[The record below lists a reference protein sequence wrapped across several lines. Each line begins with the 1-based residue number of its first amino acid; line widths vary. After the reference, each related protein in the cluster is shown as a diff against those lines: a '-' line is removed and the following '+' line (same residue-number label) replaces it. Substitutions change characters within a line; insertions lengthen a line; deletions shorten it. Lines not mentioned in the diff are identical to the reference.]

1 MNKHCILLTLFLCCA
16 CFFSFAQQQRDSLL
30 QKSDSVLYKFPSIET
45 LRSKYQKK
53 LDSLSALKLP
63 GNKYYKKLDS
73 LRNEFSIEN
82 LLSKRKSKR
91 DSLRLPSLQSD
102 SSVVLKK
109 RKEIDSLK
117 QSLSLKI
124 DSLKA
129 KAGNPLAVQK
139 KADSLQ
145 AVYNQAIGKRLA
157 VIQQRGIKLTDG
169 EKKFLEQ
176 AGVPGINLNT
186 PSIPGLKL
194 PENGNMPDLGLN
206 TPKVQ
211 LPKSNLPGL
220 PSIPGKDQ
228 VGKIQDRIGEIKAV
242 SEKAGSYAEDIKQVK
257 EEGLSKAKNLDKAV
271 EDGVKNID
279 EVQALQGELSGAEKM
294 KQLQQLELDK
304 IKDAQNIRDHLS
316 TKSATD
322 KILANEEQVR
332 AYMEKM
338 GKYKKKFDYLPDM
351 RYIPK
356 IKPNAM
362 KGKPLKERIVPG
374 ILFQI
379 LKENERISWYLA
391 PEVLYKFSGT
401 FSAGAAGLY
410 RFQYTTSPQV
420 VWNDPVYGY
429 KLIGQAKGYKNFYV
443 RTEFE
448 STSLLYPA
456 VNNLDKQQ
464 RIWQSNWLVGLGRTQ
479 AISHRLNGHFW
490 AFYNLTRDPQDIFR
504 GRIILKTGIQFN
516 LVNYR
521 KNLENHVT
529 EKMKRQR
536 DYERE
541 KRKLNANK
549 S

>member
-1 MNKHCILLTLFLCCA
+1 MNKQRILITIFLCFA
-16 CFFSFAQQQRDSLL
+16 GYLSVAQQHDSLLHKSDSLL
-30 QKSDSVLYKFPSIET
+30 QKLSSIDT
-45 LRSKYQKK
+45 LGSKYQKK

-63 GNKYYKKLDS
+63 GNAYYEKLDS
-73 LRNEFSIEN
+73 LRNEFSIEK

-91 DSLRLPSLQSD
+91 DSLRLPSFRSD

-109 RKEIDSLK
+109 RKEVDSLK
-117 QSLSLKI
+117 QSLSFKI
-124 DSLKA
+124 ESLKA
-129 KAGNPLAVQK
+129 KAGDPLMLQRK
-139 KADSLQ
+139 TDSLQ
-145 AVYNQAIGKRLA
+145 AVYNQAIGKRLSA
-157 VIQQRGIKLTDG
+157 IQQKGIKLTDG

-176 AGVPGINLNT
+176 SGVPGINLNT
-186 PSIPGLKL
+186 PSIPGLQL

-279 EVQALQGELSGAEKM
+279 EVQALQGELSGAEKL

-304 IKDAQNIRDHLS
+304 IKGSQNIRDHLS

-322 KILANEEQVR
+322 KILANEKQVK
-332 AYMEKM
+332 AYMDKM
-338 GKYKKKFDYLPDM
+338 GKYKKKFDNLPDM
-351 RYIPK
+351 RYLPRVK
-356 IKPNAM
+356 RNAM
-362 KGKPLKERIVPG
+362 KGRPLKERIVPG

-379 LKENERISWYLA
+379 LKESDHISWYLA

-401 FSAGAAGLY
+401 FSAGASGLY
-410 RFQYTTSPQV
+410 RFQYTTTPKI
-420 VWNDPVYGY
+420 VWTDPVYGY
-429 KLIGQAKGYKNFYV
+429 KMIGQAKTYKNFYL

-448 STSLLYPA
+448 RTSLLYPD
-456 VNNLDKQQ
+456 VSNIDIQK
-464 RIWQSNWLVGLGRTQ
+464 RIWQSNWLIGLGRTQ
-479 AISHRLNGHFW
+479 KISNRLNGHFW

-504 GRIILKTGIQFN
+504 GRVILKTGIQFN

-521 KNLENHVT
+521 KNFENHIT
-529 EKMKRQR
+529 EKMKKQR
-536 DYERE
+536 DFERE
-541 KRKLNANK
+541 KRKLNENR